1 MSHSFLNSV
10 FLLYFKQNLK
20 ATKDIINVFDLIS
33 FFEASSQILP
43 PLRNFT
49 KLHIRYLWYSP
60 QVCIFSFLYLVAQ
73 CPDTG
78 APRGNCC
85 AVNLST
91 VCRTPR
97 GTWPRGWGWLDPSG
111 PVCPHHWPPSA
122 TDCREKRMSLRKG
135 HFNNFIENEKKKIK
149 IACVWKQSTFIS
161 SICSSWKNSAAFY
174 DWLDSVLRQ
183 IGKLKYTLKTILI
196 TEKIKLVMLNISL
209 MIKRKIEHDKIN

>member
-20 ATKDIINVFDLIS
+20 ATKDIINVFDLIA
-33 FFEASSQILP
+33 FFKASSQILP

-49 KLHIRYLWYSP
+49 KLHIKYLWYSP

-97 GTWPRGWGWLDPSG
+97 GTWPRGWGWLGPSG

-135 HFNNFIENEKKKIK
+135 HFNNFIENEKKQ
-149 IACVWKQSTFIS
+149 KQN
-161 SICSSWKNSAAFY
+161 C
-174 DWLDSVLRQ
+174 LC
-183 IGKLKYTLKTILI
+183 LKTINFHIFQMFFLEEQCSILWLI
-196 TEKIKLVMLNISL
+196 GSCFTPDQQIKIYVEDNSNN
-209 MIKRKIEHDKIN
+209 RKDKTGYVKY